1 MSKILKKFTEG
12 NRQNLQF
19 NFIIFFCFDVIKFLK
34 PVFHAWSPAHFVDNN
49 QNSEK
54 CVFLIIAQV
63 TRNAYSSNIAFSG
76 TASVSGGYIMY
87 ILTQRLASKY
97 KFEHSYKI

>member
-12 NRQNLQF
+12 NGQNLQF

-34 PVFHAWSPAHFVDNN
+34 PVFHAWSPAHFVDIN

-54 CVFLIIAQV
+54 CVFLIIAV
-63 TRNAYSSNIAFSG
+63 VFFFEIFGLTLFKKRLKDIYIA
-76 TASVSGGYIMY
+76 
-87 ILTQRLASKY
+87 K
-97 KFEHSYKI
+97 K